1 MRKMIFVIY
10 MLFIKKIP
18 IYRDVFCK
26 FILNALGKKH
36 INHRLIGNYQYNYC
50 YLVGSHSVVCD

>member
-10 MLFIKKIP
+10 MLFVKKIP

-26 FILNALGKKH
+26 FILNALDKKY
-36 INHRLIGNYQYNYC
+36 INYRLIGNYQYNDV
-50 YLVGSHSVVCD
+50 YLVDN